1 MSVPAYP
8 RNTHLNDLIVVSR
21 IYSEIRNTLYTIINT
36 DSENNGDK
44 RKSVFTKSTS
54 RGRMVFSRV
63 LSYTVQD
70 VYCSISTLEDSLR
83 AYT

>member
-44 RKSVFTKSTS
+44 RKSVFTSPPPEAEWS
-54 RGRMVFSRV
+54 LV
-63 LSYTVQD
+63 
-70 VYCSISTLEDSLR
+70 VYCPIQYKMFTVVLAL
-83 AYT
+83 